1 MMTSLDDFLNNEGKE
16 LPKEKQIPQS
26 SLKLPKGAMSIFI
39 DENNEAVYR
48 YDLNCYINSNEDAIT
63 SLIYLLRLKDYLEN
77 AFLVENSKVKPTYIS
92 KAYDDD
98 IFVIVKADIEKTIEQ
113 KIKFEELIVKI
124 AVYPNKYIDVKDLS
138 DYEPEIPNEIV
149 DEAISRK
156 DFCFVC
162 GVPLEQGYKCYHT
175 LKKPINEGAIVCIN
189 CLDSLSNNDYDA
201 KTTFEKTNKKQEE
214 VAKDNEE
221 PIIET
226 NEEQEESKENEV
238 IEEDKEEQIE
248 NEVAEENEEPIV
260 ENEEVEEKEDKK
272 QETIIE
278 AKPIRIHFNNGKE
291 FIEHLKLLKTIDD
304 EAWFKITNEGLQYS
318 QMDASRI
325 SALFMK
331 FKGEIENFKEC
342 KFSIYLD
349 EFLRV
354 ISNEDLKQMKDLTFE
369 VDLANRK
376 TKFLSSI
383 DMEGDITLEE
393 EYNEYSDFPEPK
405 AILNA
410 EVEVDLNSLL
420 NSIKGFDTAK
430 LILEKGERLFI
441 EARKENIKKKTFI
454 PSKIAKGG
462 NEESIYDVNFLS
474 NFLKRA
480 IKLKK
485 IAKIGFSNKMP
496 LNIKFETSIAE
507 ISYWLA
513 PRVEEQ

>member
-1 MMTSLDDFLNNEGKE
+1 MMTSLDDFLNLKEGKE

-26 SLKLPKGAMSIFI
+26 SLKLPKGAMSIFV
-39 DENNEAVYR
+39 DKNNEAVYR
-48 YDLNCYINSNEDAIT
+48 YDLNCYINSNEEAIT
-63 SLIYLLRLKDYLEN
+63 SLIYLLRLKEYLEN
-77 AFLVENSKVKPTYIS
+77 AFHIENSNVKPIYIS

-149 DEAISRK
+149 DEAINKK
-156 DFCFVC
+156 DFCFNC
-162 GVPLEQGYKCYHT
+162 GISLEQGYKCYHT
-175 LKKPINEGAIVCIN
+175 LRKPINEGMIVCSN
-189 CLDSLSNNDYDA
+189 CIP
-201 KTTFEKTNKKQEE
+201 E
-214 VAKDNEE
+214 NEE
-221 PIIET
+221 GVEEITSEKT
-226 NEEQEESKENEV
+226 NEEQEEG
-238 IEEDKEEQIE
+238 KEEQI
-248 NEVAEENEEPIV
+248 

-278 AKPIRIHFNNGKE
+278 AKPIRIHFDNGKE
-291 FIEHLKLLKTIDD
+291 FIGHLRLLRVIDD
-304 EAWFKITNEGLQYS
+304 DAWFKITNEGLEYS
-318 QMDASRI
+318 EMDASRI

-342 KFSIYLD
+342 KFSIYLND
-349 EFLRV
+349 FIKI
-354 ISNEDLKQMKDLTFE
+354 ISNEDLKQMNNKDLTFE
-369 VDLANRK
+369 VDLENKKARI
-376 TKFLSSI
+376 LSSI
-383 DMEGDITLEE
+383 DIEGDITLEE

-410 EVEVDLNSLL
+410 EAEVDLVNLL
-420 NSIKGFDTAK
+420 NAIKGFDTAK
-430 LILEKGERLFI
+430 IILEKGERLFI
-441 EARKENIKKKTFI
+441 EARKESIKKKTFI

-462 NEESIYDVNFLS
+462 NEESIYDMNFLS
-474 NFLKRA
+474 NFLKGA
-480 IKLKK
+480 IRLKK
-485 IAKIGFSNKMP
+485 IAKLRFSNKMP

>member
-1 MMTSLDDFLNNEGKE
+1 MITSLDDFLNQEGKE
-16 LPKEKQIPQS
+16 LQKKKAIPQAM
-26 SLKLPKGAMSIFI
+26 LKLPKGAMSIFI
-39 DENNEAVYR
+39 DKNNEAIYR
-48 YDLNCYINSNEDAIT
+48 YDLNCYINSNEEAIT
-63 SLIYLLRLKDYLEN
+63 SLIYLLRLKEYLEN
-77 AFLVENSKVKPTYIS
+77 AFLVENSKVKPIYIS

-98 IFVIVKADIEKTIEQ
+98 IFVIVKSDIEARVSNEVIEQ
-113 KIKFEELIVKI
+113 KIKFEELEVKI
-124 AVYPNKYIDVKDLS
+124 AIYLMNANIRDLS
-138 DYEPEIPNEIV
+138 DYEQKIPYEIV

-156 DFCFVC
+156 DFCFNC
-162 GVPLEQGYKCYHT
+162 GVPLERKYYYT

-201 KTTFEKTNKKQEE
+201 KTTFEKTDEKQEE
-214 VAKDNEE
+214 VAKKNEK

-226 NEEQEESKENEV
+226 NEEQEEGKE
-238 IEEDKEEQIE
+238 KQI
-248 NEVAEENEEPIV
+248 VK
-260 ENEEVEEKEDKK
+260 NEEVEEKEDKK

-304 EAWFKITNEGLQYS
+304 EAWFKITNEGLQYN

-342 KFSIYLD
+342 KFSIYLND
-349 EFLRV
+349 FIKI
-354 ISNEDLKQMKDLTFE
+354 ISNDDLKQMNNKELTFE
-369 VDLANRK
+369 VDLENRK
-376 TKFLSSI
+376 ARIFTDVI
-383 DMEGDITLEE
+383 NIEGDIALEE

-410 EVEVDLNSLL
+410 EAEVDLNSLL
-420 NSIKGFDTAK
+420 NAIKGFETAK

-441 EARKENIKKKTFI
+441 EARKESMKKKTFI

-474 NFLKRA
+474 NFLKGA

-496 LNIKFETSIAE
+496 LNIKFETSTAE

-513 PRVEEQ
+513 PRVEE

>member
-1 MMTSLDDFLNNEGKE
+1 MITSLDDFLNQEGKE

-26 SLKLPKGAMSIFI
+26 SLKLPKGAMSIYI
-39 DENNEAVYR
+39 DEKGEATYR

-98 IFVIVKADIEKTIEQ
+98 IFVIVKADIEQTIE
-113 KIKFEELIVKI
+113 KRIKFEGLEVKI

-175 LKKPINEGAIVCIN
+175 LKKPINEGAIVCLGCVDI
-189 CLDSLSNNDYDA
+189 LPSDDNDV
-201 KTTFEKTNKKQEE
+201 KITFEKTEEKQ
-214 VAKDNEE
+214 E

-248 NEVAEENEEPIV
+248 NEIAEENEEPIV
-260 ENEEVEEKEDKK
+260 ENEEVEENEEKK

-291 FIEHLKLLKTIDD
+291 FIKHLKLLRVIDD
-304 EAWFKITNEGLQYS
+304 DAWFKITNEGLQYN

-342 KFSIYLD
+342 KFSIYLND
-349 EFLRV
+349 FIKI
-354 ISNEDLKQMKDLTFE
+354 ISNEDLKQMNNKELTFE
-369 VDLANRK
+369 IDLENRK
-376 TKFLSSI
+376 ARILSSTI
-383 DMEGDITLEE
+383 NIEGDITLED
-393 EYNEYSDFPEPK
+393 EYNEYEDFQEPK

-410 EVEVDLNSLL
+410 EAEVDLANLL

-430 LILEKGERLFI
+430 IILEKGEILFI

-485 IAKIGFSNKMP
+485 IAKLEFSNKMP
-496 LNIKFETSIAE
+496 LKISLETKIAT
-507 ISYWLA
+507 IDYYLA